1 MNEWP
6 DNLEEAA
13 AIQERLRA
21 QLRIGDDFGVLRTV
35 AGVDAGF
42 EEAGRVARAA
52 VVRLDFPSLQVRDY
66 AIARRPLTFPYV
78 PGFLSFREAPAIMD
92 AIRRLAAPPD
102 LIICDGQGI
111 AHPRRLGIAAHIGLL
126 LDIPSI
132 GCAKSRLIG
141 SHPPLPAERGA
152 AVPLFDGD
160 EQIGLVLRSRAG
172 TKPVYVSPGHRVG
185 MQSAVDLVMACVTRY
200 RLPETTR
207 AAHRL
212 ASHGIMPTE
221 G

>member
-1 MNEWP
+1 MHVWP
-6 DNLEEAA
+6 DNLEEAT
-13 AIQERLRA
+13 AIQERLRE
-21 QLRIGDDFGVLRTV
+21 QLRIGDDFGAPQTV

-42 EEAGRVARAA
+42 EDEGRVARAA
-52 VVRLDFPSLQVRDY
+52 VVRLDFPSLQLRDY
-66 AIARRPLTFPYV
+66 AIARRPVTFPYV
-78 PGFLSFREAPAIMD
+78 PGFLSFREAPVIID
-92 AIRRLAAPPD
+92 AIRQLAEPPD

-141 SHPPLPAERGA
+141 THAPLPDERGA
-152 AVPLFDGD
+152 AVPLLDGN
-160 EQIGLVLRSRAG
+160 EHIGLVLRSRAG

-185 MQSAVDLVMACVTRY
+185 LQSAVELVMACVTRY

-212 ASHGIMPTE
+212 ASHGIVPT
-221 G
+221 